1 MTGVAG
7 QPGSDD
13 VLAHTLPHYS
23 RILLGEMTP
32 SLHVGDNTHSG
43 QMYISV
49 VRIKILFSTLC
60 FLVFSKCFPVNV
72 YHRENVI
79 TKSVISRK
87 PCSLVQPEWKI
98 VC

>member
-13 VLAHTLPHYS
+13 VLAHTLPHCG

-32 SLHVGDNTHSG
+32 SLRVGDNTHSG
-43 QMYISV
+43 QLYISV

-72 YHRENVI
+72 YHYQGKRHYKN
-79 TKSVISRK
+79 
-87 PCSLVQPEWKI
+87 Q
-98 VC
+98 